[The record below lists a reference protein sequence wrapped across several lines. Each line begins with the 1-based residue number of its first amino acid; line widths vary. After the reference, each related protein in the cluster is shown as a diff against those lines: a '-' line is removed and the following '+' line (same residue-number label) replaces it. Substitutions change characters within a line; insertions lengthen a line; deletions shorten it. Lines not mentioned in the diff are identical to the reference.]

1 VLLKLRKPS
10 ESEILR
16 LKAIADYQF
25 GWPAGDFLFPHE
37 NQIIVGVSP
46 ATRRIREVYDS
57 EGLIAV
63 LRAHDYYY
71 SLSLLGA
78 DRLRRGFPPPRL
90 RVVVKAL
97 REKMKTIFAHD
108 IIDVDINFR
117 AGDEVI
123 IVDTEDRLLGVGRLR
138 LSPADILSKVSGEAV
153 RVRKLVRR

>member
-1 VLLKLRKPS
+1 MKLRKPS
-10 ESEILR
+10 EGEILR

-25 GWPAGDFLFPHE
+25 GWPAGDLLFPHE
-37 NQIIVGVSP
+37 DQIVVGVSP
-46 ATRRIREVYDS
+46 STRRIREVYDS

-78 DRLRRGFPPPRL
+78 DRLRKGFPPPRL
-90 RVVVKAL
+90 RVVVKSL
-97 REKMKTIFAHD
+97 REKTKTIFTHD
-108 IIDVDINFR
+108 IIEVDTNLK

-123 IVDTEDRLLGVGRLR
+123 IVDPEDRLLGVGRLR

>member
-1 VLLKLRKPS
+1 LKLRKPS
-10 ESEILR
+10 EGEIFR

-25 GWPAGDFLFPHE
+25 GWPAGDLLFPHE
-37 NQIIVGVSP
+37 DQIIVGISP

-78 DRLRRGFPPPRL
+78 DRLRKGFPLPRL
-90 RVVVKAL
+90 RVIVRML
-97 REKMKTIFAHD
+97 REKTKTVFANDVID
-108 IIDVDINFR
+108 IDTNLK

-123 IVDTEDRLLGVGRLR
+123 IVDPEDRLLGVGRLR

>member
-1 VLLKLRKPS
+1 MKLRKPS
-10 ESEILR
+10 KNEVLR

-90 RVVVKAL
+90 RVVV
-97 REKMKTIFAHD
+97 ETPHGKMKTISSHN
-108 IIDVDINFR
+108 IIGVDASLR

-123 IVDTEDRLLGVGRLR
+123 IVDVEDRLLGVGRLR
-138 LSPADILSKVSGEAV
+138 LSPADILSRVSGEAV